1 MNRSTVI
8 IKSNKYGL
16 VVILDDKIPFEE
28 LLLDIADKFRESAN
42 FFKNAKMAVS
52 FRGRVLTKPQEKMV
66 VETIVSNSGIHILC
80 IVDEVPE
87 HETYYRQA
95 VELAEEKRQE
105 KEGMFYRGTL
115 RAGQVLET
123 EHSVVV
129 LGDVN
134 PGANVVSKGNIIVLG
149 SCRGNVYAGASGDR
163 DCIVAALVMKPIQ
176 VRIADKIAR
185 SAIVKR
191 VDSCEYSIDPKIA
204 YIKDNHIYVKPISR
218 DTLNDISGEEKE
230 TSEEE
235 K

>member
-1 MNRSTVI
+1 MNRNTVM

-16 VVILDDKIPFEE
+16 IVILDDKIPFEE

-66 VETIVSNSGIHILC
+66 MDTIISNCGIHILC

-87 HETYYRQA
+87 HEEYYRQA
-95 VELAEEKRQE
+95 VELAMEK
-105 KEGMFYRGTL
+105 KETSDGMFHRGTL

-123 EHSVVV
+123 EHSVVI

-134 PGANVVSKGNIIVLG
+134 PGANVISKGNIVVLG

-163 DCIVAALVMKPIQ
+163 DCIVAALVLSLI
-176 VRIADKIAR
+176 
-185 SAIVKR
+185 
-191 VDSCEYSIDPKIA
+191 
-204 YIKDNHIYVKPISR
+204 HI
-218 DTLNDISGEEKE
+218 
-230 TSEEE
+230 
-235 K
+235 

>member
-1 MNRSTVI
+1 MNRNSVM

-28 LLLDIADKFRESAN
+28 LLLDLADKFRESAD

-52 FRGRVLTKPQEKMV
+52 FRGRVLTKPQEKAV
-66 VETIVSNSGIHILC
+66 VETIVGNSGIHILC
-80 IVDEVPE
+80 IVDEAPE
-87 HETYYRQA
+87 HEEYYRQA
-95 VELAEEKRQE
+95 VEFALEQRRES
-105 KEGMFYRGTL
+105 EGMFYRGTL

-134 PGANVVSKGNIIVLG
+134 PGASVISKGNIIVLG
-149 SCRGNVYAGASGDR
+149 ACRGNVYAGASGDR
-163 DCIVAALVMKPIQ
+163 DSLVAALVMKPIQ

-204 YIKDNHIYVKPISR
+204 YIKDNHIYVKPIAR
-218 DTLNDISGEEKE
+218 DTLNEISAGEEE
-230 TSEEE
+230 TKDE
-235 K
+235 